1 MFFKVTQSTE
11 HYVNYIYKKPSTILM
26 TNIRINWLKY
36 INTKTHKHLPVFTNE
51 RTARKRNHQTIPFGI
66 LCHDHIRYNE
76 STIVEHNLSDFAPNT
91 QSKFNFKLI
100 VPQEDVMQYF
110 TQWQRYRKFW
120 WSSITTTPGLFSI
133 NDMKF
138 GENAADVN
146 VIAQFP
152 WGHQI
157 VETINIYPNTN
168 IPNSSCLSCTMS
180 LENALFVLL
189 MDGLIGQNKT
199 NYLRL
204 HKNLAPYKISFALNC
219 EDTKD
224 KQTLEELS
232 KLLSLKLQ
240 MNKVSTWVPDFSLSP
255 ESQIEKNL
263 EMGVPYTAI
272 LNDSTLKNGIFQ
284 LMNSSTMLPEQVHV
298 ADFDSYASL
307 LCNK

>member
-1 MFFKVTQSTE
+1 MKTKIQRILYMDMFFKVTQSTE

-36 INTKTHKHLPVFTNE
+36 INTKTHKHLPVFINE

-120 WSSITTTPGLFSI
+120 WSSI
-133 NDMKF
+133 
-138 GENAADVN
+138 
-146 VIAQFP
+146 
-152 WGHQI
+152 
-157 VETINIYPNTN
+157 
-168 IPNSSCLSCTMS
+168 PNSSCLSCTMS

-219 EDTKD
+219 KDTKD